1 MASHHDSLT
10 DATAETPAMTH
21 LAGLPPAGQF
31 DSEQT
36 ISGEMLLM
44 RESSSRLA
52 AKTEEMQAYSPPV
65 HEPAPLSTEEAEMV
79 ADDEVEDVE
88 DVDDVDDLEEVEE
101 LTNVTDPRGPQRK

>member
-1 MASHHDSLT
+1 MPVMASLI
-10 DATAETPAMTH
+10 DATAETPAMPH
-21 LAGLPPAGQF
+21 LGLPPAGSF

-52 AKTEEMQAYSPPV
+52 AKTEEMQAYTPAMLETPPAAV
-65 HEPAPLSTEEAEMV
+65 GEEAEMV
-79 ADDEVEDVE
+79 ADHEVEDVE

-101 LTNVTDPRGPQRK
+101 LTNITDPRGPIRK